1 MVLRGKTMRE
11 VTLRIGNMHCDSCVR
26 RVSQT
31 LGSLQGVQV
40 GEVRIGAARVQ
51 APDGMP
57 DETLVGALE
66 RMGYPV
72 TGVEK

>member
-1 MVLRGKTMRE
+1 MRE

-31 LGSLQGVQV
+31 LGNLQGVHV

-51 APDGMP
+51 APDEMP
-57 DETLVGALE
+57 DETLVGALGK
-66 RMGYPV
+66 MGYPV
-72 TGVEK
+72 IGVEK